1 MDVWPQDVT
10 SVAMSGAGPR
20 NKEHGDNWR
29 GMEHA
34 HPSHTQLAFVARWLK
49 QGPTPGSLHLL
60 LPQGYFCPI
69 LPGSSLDYIFVQKSL
84 FQRYFHWL
92 CTHSICLHSELAGCA
107 RALLSPS
114 QHLVLSLS
122 MCWCCSFKHVHVCF
136 PTWAHSCILRNK
148 LHMA

>member
-1 MDVWPQDVT
+1 MELDPGT
-10 SVAMSGAGPR
+10 R
-20 NKEHGDNWR
+20 NTVITEGEWS
-29 GMEHA
+29 MLIPA
-34 HPSHTQLAFVARWLK
+34 
-49 QGPTPGSLHLL
+49 TPNLPLL
-60 LPQGYFCPI
+60 LDGSSKGQSQGLCTCRFPGIIVALI

-92 CTHSICLHSELAGCA
+92 CTHNICLHSELALCA

-114 QHLVLSLS
+114 RHLVLSLS
-122 MCWCCSFKHVHVCF
+122 MCWCCSFKHVHMCF